1 MELFAFLS
9 YVVGGLQQ
17 PTRKQVIGTFN
28 DAIGLSYH
36 GHAAKCS
43 YKNVMI
49 RTVLL
54 FLRSSPAYGI
64 TGIIV
69 GSVWNWKNFRYIPG
83 HGRYH
88 ACWDQESAKIFHL
101 SMYSLDVTM
110 SACNVYI
117 YWCILRPIRCNVVSI
132 SEGRKWTWALYAWYG
147 KILKIIYNTN
157 YKKLYKLPQATASK
171 NPTPG
176 IVSPILKALTTAKL
190 S

>member
-1 MELFAFLS
+1 MSISLKKHAQQRRWKGVRHRVELKSPLLENILCNENKMELFAFLS

-36 GHAAKCS
+36 GDAAKCS

-117 YWCILRPIRCNVVSI
+117 Y
-132 SEGRKWTWALYAWYG
+132 
-147 KILKIIYNTN
+147 
-157 YKKLYKLPQATASK
+157 
-171 NPTPG
+171 
-176 IVSPILKALTTAKL
+176 
-190 S
+190 